1 VITCLRARPTLLA
14 RRIVTRQAPGL
25 TPKKRRPA
33 SDGVDGQI
41 RKPGDQGRSGL
52 TPRMATRDS
61 ARQRNRS
68 NNQESSTSLESS
80 GASSGSEAESGSR
93 GGAHA
98 RRVGHRAGLRLSARS
113 ARGDASPWNSWR
125 SPSRPRIGL
134 ASSPL
139 PSCAGRTGAA
149 ASRRRA
155 ISHSIGPAPCPRGPS
170 SGQGVAP
177 RTRHIADATVT
188 SAVVRRP
195 PERPA
200 VMGRPAGPSEREN
213 FFTTMNASARIETK
227 AEVGSVGHFSHDVS
241 ERLVT
246 KDEEMTAKTC
256 QASGG
261 SSGIE
266 QPT

>member
-1 VITCLRARPTLLA
+1 MITCLRARPTLLA

-113 ARGDASPWNSWR
+113 ARGDASPRNSWR

-139 PSCAGRTGAA
+139 PYTEWVCIETQCIGRNYRGRNPTQ
-149 ASRRRA
+149 
-155 ISHSIGPAPCPRGPS
+155 PR
-170 SGQGVAP
+170 QILRKIEKIRCIIV
-177 RTRHIADATVT
+177 
-188 SAVVRRP
+188 
-195 PERPA
+195 PERSI
-200 VMGRPAGPSEREN
+200 RQLSLR
-213 FFTTMNASARIETK
+213 SARLPVDSDVQAFFINTNQLFLHEWVK
-227 AEVGSVGHFSHDVS
+227 YSCLYLRIFSVQ
-241 ERLVT
+241 T
-246 KDEEMTAKTC
+246 
-256 QASGG
+256 
-261 SSGIE
+261 
-266 QPT
+266 P